1 MGNVN
6 NYTKSFLDGLSSSFG
21 ANLNNIP
28 AALLLAIICYGVYRI
43 IFKIFE
49 EFSKRVK
56 IDQNILK
63 VISSILKFLIIF
75 FSIMMIASSL
85 GINTS
90 SLIAAFSIFGIAI
103 SLSVQNLMSNIAN
116 AISIYANK
124 PFKVGDYV
132 KIGDVEGTIIE
143 IAFMLTKI
151 KTYKNEIIYIPNT
164 TVGSSII
171 INYNESPIRRIEQI
185 VDASYDDSIDKVKNA
200 LLEAINEEP
209 LVLKNEEIYIAVMAY
224 STSSIQY
231 DVRVYCNT
239 ADFLKCK
246 NSLFERYKKAFDKN
260 GVTIPFTTMNVN
272 LVNKN

>member
-6 NYTKSFLDGLSSSFG
+6 NYTKSFLDGLSSTFG

-28 AALLLAIICYGVYRI
+28 SALLLAIICYGVYKI

-63 VISSILKFLIIF
+63 VVASILKFLIIF

-132 KIGDVEGTIIE
+132 KIGDVEGTVAE
-143 IAFMLTKI
+143 IGFMLTKI
-151 KTYKNEIIYIPNT
+151 RTYKNEIIYIPNT
-164 TVGSSII
+164 SVGSSII
-171 INYNESPIRRIEQI
+171 INYSESPIRRIEQI
-185 VDASYDDSIDKVKNA
+185 IDASYNDPIDKVKSA
-200 LLEAINEEP
+200 IMEAINNEP
-209 LVLKNEEIYIAVMAY
+209 LVLKNEEIYIAVVEY

-231 DVRVYCNT
+231 DVRVYCET
-239 ADFLKCK
+239 ANFLKCK
-246 NSLFERYKKAFDKN
+246 NSLFERYKTSFDKN
-260 GVTIPFTTMNVN
+260 GITIPFKTLNVN
-272 LVNKN
+272 ITK